1 MVHGRQTVGVPFP
14 RVSPEDR
21 KAGHVYL
28 TSVPS
33 MFMVAH
39 VDYVRVVRLRRSD
52 GATEM
57 SIEFLFLPET
67 LADPKREPH
76 EAR

>member
-1 MVHGRQTVGVPFP
+1 MVDGRQTVGVLFP
-14 RVSPEDR
+14 RVSPQTR

-33 MFMVAH
+33 VFIVAH
-39 VDYVRVVRLRRSD
+39 VDYVRVVRLRPLGPECTD
-52 GATEM
+52 M

-67 LADPKREPH
+67 LADPKRDS
-76 EAR
+76 